1 MRTNERLAALILLA
15 ALRLPVAAAP
25 AAALP
30 AEGTASWYGVPF
42 HGRKP
47 ASGEVFDR
55 FAYTAA
61 HRTLPFGTV
70 LLVTNLD
77 TGARV
82 VVRVNDRGPFVEGR
96 MIDLSEAAAG
106 EIGII
111 GSGTGRVR
119 IEPSGGLPA
128 GPLGGP
134 ALRAGEA
141 GSAARARPE
150 SAGPA
155 LADEHALA
163 DERSLADDR
172 RPKRLCDI
180 QVASFSRPDNLKR
193 ALERLEAAGFRPE
206 EERAGAFT
214 RVVIRG
220 LPAEEA
226 EAARTRLAGMGFP
239 GVLLS
244 FYERAPAS
252 GI

>member
-1 MRTNERLAALILLA
+1 MRTSERLAALVLLA
-15 ALRLPVAAAP
+15 ALSLPVAAVP

-42 HGRKP
+42 HGRKT

-150 SAGPA
+150 PAGPA
-155 LADEHALA
+155 LADGQ
-163 DERSLADDR
+163 
-172 RPKRLCDI
+172 RPKRFCDI

-193 ALERLEAAGFRPE
+193 AIGRLEAAGFRPE
-206 EERAGAFT
+206 EERAGAYT

-244 FYERAPAS
+244 FYERAPSS